1 MKKIILCSNSFPG
14 QNEEP
19 FLRTEFPFLE
29 KYAGQIYIHRNETVL
44 PVNYEYILLS
54 KTQDL
59 TPIRNIIALNWKLL
73 IDSFLTEFL
82 KSNQRFHY
90 LINYKKYFNIWM
102 GWLQEAKAWEEILK
116 NFNPQDT
123 IIYTYWYEQQA
134 NALTVLR
141 AQGKLPF
148 KWVSRAHG
156 WDVDKSQRPDNI
168 IPFRHWMLKHKPD
181 HLVSISSFG
190 KHIFEKEYGAKAEVS
205 RLGTLDLGMS
215 KLNLDANTL
224 KIVSISAI
232 IPLKRVE
239 LIVKVL
245 SACKVNIAW
254 THFGDGPLMDSI
266 PWEALP
272 SNIAIVKKGHLKH
285 EELLTELKETG
296 FDLMLHFSEL
306 EGIPVSIMECMS
318 LGIPVMAC
326 DAGGVKEILNNNN
339 GWLLPI
345 DLNILETAR
354 TIENIAE
361 NKELIQEKKQKA
373 LDTWEKEYNATVNFP
388 QFIETYLS

>member
-1 MKKIILCSNSFPG
+1 MNKKYLILF
-14 QNEEP
+14 NESTDLNQTP
-19 FLRTEFPFLE
+19 FLKNEFGYLNNNFVVQLIASRE
-29 KYAGQIYIHRNETVL
+29 QIIKPSHIFFSVKRL
-44 PVNYEYILLS
+44 IFVNVFFILKAYFCELIKS
-54 KTQDL
+54 KRPL
-59 TPIRNIIALNWKLL
+59 FYLKHHAL
-73 IDSFLTEFL
+73 
-82 KSNQRFHY
+82 
-90 LINYKKYFNIWM
+90 YFNIWI
-102 GWLQEAKAWEEILK
+102 GWFREARIIHAYLK
-116 NFNPQDT
+116 NFDPQDT

-134 NALTVLR
+134 MSLTILK

-168 IPFRHWMLKHKPD
+168 IPFRYWMLKHKPD
-181 HLVSISSFG
+181 RLVSISSFG
-190 KHIFEKEYGAKAEVS
+190 KQIFEKEYGAKAEVS
-205 RLGTLDLGMS
+205 RLGTHDLGIA

-224 KIVSISAI
+224 KIVSISTI

-266 PWEALP
+266 PWGALP
-272 SNIAIVKKGHLKH
+272 NHVSIVKKGHLKH
-285 EELLTELKETG
+285 EELLAELKETG

-373 LDTWEKEYNATVNFP
+373 RDTWEKEYNAAVNFP
-388 QFIETYLS
+388 KFIETFLS